1 MGIAYMHTHSA
12 EAGILRHSQANV
24 ARLVVQLSGDPKSRV
39 QCLSLTP
46 WMSTYVYGSAR
57 AAVAVIE
64 SQVTAFVDIT
74 GEFLRWELSLH
85 LKLWLAVVP

>member
-1 MGIAYMHTHSA
+1 
-12 EAGILRHSQANV
+12 
-24 ARLVVQLSGDPKSRV
+24 
-39 QCLSLTP
+39 
-46 WMSTYVYGSAR
+46 MSTYVYGSAR